1 MTRIKICGL
10 TREEDIAAV
19 NRLAPEYIGFV
30 FWPYSKRALSD
41 EQARL
46 LKQKLDPAI
55 TAVGVFV
62 DDDISHIRKLV
73 DDRTIDAVQLHG
85 SEDEEYIRALKKEI
99 SCPVIKAVRIK
110 DGNIPAGAMMQDIDH
125 ILFDAGMG
133 DGRSF
138 DWNIILRSE
147 LDLASVFLAGG
158 LDPENVREAVMKIHP
173 FAVDVS
179 SGVETGRFK
188 DADKMEAFVRAVRS
202 ADTGGGQ

>member
-1 MTRIKICGL
+1 
-10 TREEDIAAV
+10 
-19 NRLAPEYIGFV
+19 
-30 FWPYSKRALSD
+30 
-41 EQARL
+41 
-46 LKQKLDPAI
+46 
-55 TAVGVFV
+55 
-62 DDDISHIRKLV
+62 
-73 DDRTIDAVQLHG
+73 
-85 SEDEEYIRALKKEI
+85 
-99 SCPVIKAVRIK
+99 
-110 DGNIPAGAMMQDIDH
+110 
-125 ILFDAGMG
+125 G